1 MEKFLHDLPIRVE
14 DEMMV
19 LRAPCSSHVHFLF
32 SSFAFE
38 ILGVVFAKKYLL
50 TIIIISMP
58 FNDPKFTVVNPS
70 PDVDQSLRS
79 CRLSDWFGAGAISAG
94 SWAYG
99 YYFGKPTRIAC
110 ANTAMALGMTCASM
124 MLLQNG
130 RARLR
135 GYKENAREVKLYGAW
150 PVQPELRG
158 KMLDQDTRFPIAMG
172 TSSPLTRP
180 PLEWR
185 NYD

>member
-1 MEKFLHDLPIRVE
+1 
-14 DEMMV
+14 
-19 LRAPCSSHVHFLF
+19 
-32 SSFAFE
+32 
-38 ILGVVFAKKYLL
+38 
-50 TIIIISMP
+50 MP
-58 FNDPKFTVVNPS
+58 YGDPKFTVVNPS

-79 CRLSDWFGAGAISAG
+79 CRFSDWMGAAAISGG
-94 SWAYG
+94 SWGYG
-99 YYFGKPTRIAC
+99 YIFGKPTRIPC

-135 GYKENAREVKLYGAW
+135 GYKENAREVNKYGAW

-158 KMLDQDTRFPIAMG
+158 VEQLDRRFPIATG
-172 TSSPLTRP
+172 TTSLATRP
-180 PLEWR
+180 QLNWR

>member
-1 MEKFLHDLPIRVE
+1 
-14 DEMMV
+14 
-19 LRAPCSSHVHFLF
+19 
-32 SSFAFE
+32 
-38 ILGVVFAKKYLL
+38 
-50 TIIIISMP
+50 MP
-58 FNDPKFTVVNPS
+58 YGDPKFTVVNPS
-70 PDVDQSLRS
+70 PDVNQSLRS
-79 CRLSDWFGAGAISAG
+79 LRITDYLGATALTAG

-99 YYFGKPTRIAC
+99 YVFGKPTRIAC
-110 ANTAMALGMTCASM
+110 ANTAMALGMTAASM

-135 GYKENAREVKLYGAW
+135 GFRENTREVKMYGPW

-158 KMLDQDTRFPIAMG
+158 VDTGGTRRFPVATG

-180 PLEWR
+180 PLDWR

>member
-1 MEKFLHDLPIRVE
+1 
-14 DEMMV
+14 
-19 LRAPCSSHVHFLF
+19 
-32 SSFAFE
+32 
-38 ILGVVFAKKYLL
+38 
-50 TIIIISMP
+50 MP
-58 FNDPKFTVVNPS
+58 FNDPKFTVVNPT

-79 CRLSDWFGAGAISAG
+79 LRLSDWLAAGGISAG

-99 YYFGKPTRIAC
+99 YIFGKPTRVAC
-110 ANTAMALGMTCASM
+110 ANTGMALGMTCASM

-135 GYKENAREVKLYGAW
+135 GYRENAREVKMYGAW

-158 KMLDQDTRFPIAMG
+158 VTQENRRFPIATG
-172 TSSPLTRP
+172 TASPLTRP
-180 PLEWR
+180 PLDWR

>member
-1 MEKFLHDLPIRVE
+1 MCV
-14 DEMMV
+14 
-19 LRAPCSSHVHFLF
+19 CSW
-32 SSFAFE
+32 
-38 ILGVVFAKKYLL
+38 L
-50 TIIIISMP
+50 TIPLTRIFTCIIYCNSNTAAIIHKIQMP

-70 PDVDQSLRS
+70 PDVNQSLRS
-79 CRLSDWFGAGAISAG
+79 CRLSDWFGAGVISAG

-110 ANTAMALGMTCASM
+110 ANTGMALGMTCASM

-135 GYKENAREVKLYGAW
+135 GYRENEREVLRYGAW

-158 KMLDQDTRFPIAMG
+158 VTTGQDARFPIAMG